1 MILIEHILGNV
12 KKDPVWQEK
21 LKDATFDLLV
31 LDQREAQKSRCRKL
45 STQGLDL
52 GISLDR
58 HVVLADGDVLAWD
71 EKTNVAVV
79 VQINL
84 RDVMVIDLSE
94 LKSRSPDELIKTCFE
109 LGHALGN
116 QHWKAVTKNNE
127 VYVPLTVATTM
138 MDSVMRT
145 HGFQHLPFRFVKGR
159 KFYRYSV
166 ILKRACYLAGLKI
179 PILMCM
185 SPALWMNLMAP
196 AYMFTRFIP
205 TAMGIHIAMTTT
217 TVIATAT
224 TTINTDS
231 GREAPQ

>member
-145 HGFQHLPFRFVKGR
+145 HGFQHLPFRFVKGAE
-159 KFYRYSV
+159 
-166 ILKRACYLAGLKI
+166 ILPLLSNSEARLLFGGAEDTDTHVHVASPLDEPHGSGLHVH
-179 PILMCM
+179 
-185 SPALWMNLMAP
+185 A
-196 AYMFTRFIP
+196 
-205 TAMGIHIAMTTT
+205 IHSHGDGHTHSH
-217 TVIATAT
+217 
-224 TTINTDS
+224 DHDHDHDHS
-231 GREAPQ
+231 HSHGDHGHKH